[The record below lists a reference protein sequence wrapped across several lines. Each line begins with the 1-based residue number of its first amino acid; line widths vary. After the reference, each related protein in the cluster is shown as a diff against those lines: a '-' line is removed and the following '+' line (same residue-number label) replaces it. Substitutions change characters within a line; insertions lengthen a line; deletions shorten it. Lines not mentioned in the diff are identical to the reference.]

1 MIISVCYIVKVYILS
16 FTREINIIMGMQLVT
31 IIFIAFGLAL
41 DAFAVSI
48 ASGIVIR
55 NLKIKDAMKIAFSFG
70 IFQAIMPIIG
80 WLAGLGISDLISEV
94 DHWIVFGLLCAIG
107 IKMIYESFK
116 IEQAEKSFDPLNV
129 YVLFLLSIATS
140 IDALAVGLSFAILNV
155 LIVKPVIIIGIVTFT
170 MSLIGVIIGKRIGHF
185 FERKIEFVG
194 GLILIAIGTKILIEH
209 LS

>member
-1 MIISVCYIVKVYILS
+1 MQMI
-16 FTREINIIMGMQLVT
+16 T

-48 ASGIVIR
+48 ASGIVIK

-70 IFQAIMPIIG
+70 LFQAIMPVIG
-80 WLAGLGISDLISEV
+80 WLAGLSISEFISGI
-94 DHWIVFGLLCAIG
+94 DHWVAFGLLSVIG

-116 IEQAEKSFDPLNV
+116 IEKVEKSFDPLNA

-140 IDALAVGLSFAILNV
+140 IDALVVGLSFAILNI
-155 LIVKPVIIIGIVTFT
+155 LIVKPIIIIGFVTFI
-170 MSLIGVIIGKRIGHF
+170 MSFIGVFVGKKVGHF

-194 GLILIAIGTKILIEH
+194 GLILIAIGAKIFIEH
-209 LS
+209 LL